1 MHIGYI
7 VGSIV
12 AVSLIIC
19 GVAAMVLAKKK
30 QKKTKWA
37 IWAIIWGIVAL
48 ISAVI
53 NYNLF
58 SN

>member
-7 VGSIV
+7 VGAIV
-12 AVSLIIC
+12 AVSFIIC
-19 GVAAMVLAKKK
+19 GVAATVLVKKK
-30 QKKTKWA
+30 QKKNKWP
-37 IWAIIWGIVAL
+37 IWTIIFGIVAL

>member
-7 VGSIV
+7 VGAIV

-19 GVAAMVLAKKK
+19 GCVAVVHAKKNH
-30 QKKTKWA
+30 KKNKWA
-37 IWAIIWGIVAL
+37 VWAIIFGVVAL

-53 NYNLF
+53 NYILF
-58 SN
+58 G

>member
-7 VGSIV
+7 VGAIV

-19 GVAAMVLAKKK
+19 GVAAMVFAKKK
-30 QKKTKWA
+30 QKKNKWA
-37 IWAIIWGIVAL
+37 IWAIVFGIVAL
-48 ISAVI
+48 ISAGI

-58 SN
+58 RN